1 MVPETGVLAM
11 KGFFLVGWWYALLV
25 LPPFAGW
32 AWLISTVFDKHAS
45 RFYLGREKWNL
56 IHMLFGGAA
65 LCAILFMPL
74 PGIIGFLVGYAS
86 LLAILAANI
95 GVFVFVTN
103 RDSERVPE
111 GARLKLDFSKAAA
124 ARAARKTAKQAATV
138 ALAIVGPDKMT
149 VEPPNKESAEYQ
161 VRVAAEQFYI
171 QGTRLN
177 AFQMDIAPTRDG
189 YQVSYL
195 VDGVRQAGEKLAPQA
210 AVAMIDFWKAAAKLD
225 VNDRRRRMHGE
236 LSIRTDAETVMVRV
250 TTMGSQSGMRLTLT
264 LNPAKAVRRRAEELG
279 LLDQQFEVV
288 RALASEEA
296 GVVLLGAGS
305 HNGRTTTLYS
315 MVKLHDAYTSNVQ
328 TIELEQQD
336 SLEGIKQIPFDPYKE
351 GSEYA
356 VTVRSVLRRDPD
368 VVGIAELPDEATARE
383 IAGADV
389 ERTRIYVSLNVDS
402 ALAAVQLFVKAVG
415 DPGKAAACLHGVVAQ
430 KLIRKL
436 CENCRVPYAPPGD
449 LLKKLGLPADKV
461 KQLFKKGGQVL
472 IRNKPEI
479 CPICQGLGYRGQ
491 TGLFEVYRIGPA
503 EREMI
508 KQQNWSGLR
517 AEFRKQQL
525 PSTSQ
530 SALRRAVEGVTSIEE
545 ISRISGGE
553 GQSGGEARKAS

>member
-1 MVPETGVLAM
+1 ME
-11 KGFFLVGWWYALLV
+11 GFFLVGWWYALLV
-25 LPPFAGW
+25 LVPFAGW
-32 AWLISTVFDKHAS
+32 AWLVATVFDKHAA

-56 IHMLFGGAA
+56 IHMLFGCAA
-65 LCAILFMPL
+65 LSAILFMPL
-74 PGIIGFLVGYAS
+74 HGIAGFLAGYAAM
-86 LLAILAANI
+86 LVILAADV
-95 GVFVFVTN
+95 GVFVWVTN
-103 RDSERVPE
+103 RDTERVPE
-111 GARLKLDFSKAAA
+111 TARLKLDFSKAAE
-124 ARAARKTAKQAATV
+124 ARAARKAAKQAATV
-138 ALAIVGPDKMT
+138 ALSIVRPDKTTM
-149 VEPPNKESAEYQ
+149 EPPDKESPEYQ

-177 AFQMDIAPTRDG
+177 AFQMDIAPARDG

-195 VDGVRQAGEKLAPQA
+195 VDGVRQAGEKLPPQS
-210 AVAMIDFWKAAAKLD
+210 AVAMIDFWKAAANLD
-225 VNDRRRRMHGE
+225 LNDRRRRVHGE
-236 LSIRTDAETVMVRV
+236 ISIRTEAETVPVRV

-264 LNPAKAVRRRAEELG
+264 VNPAKAVRRKAQDLG

-288 RALASEEA
+288 RTLAAEET
-296 GVVLLGAGS
+296 GVVLLGAGA

-315 MVKLHDAYTSNVQ
+315 ILKLHDAYTSNVQ
-328 TIELEQQD
+328 TIEMEPQD
-336 SLEGIKQIPFDPYKE
+336 SLEGIKQIVFNPYAE
-351 GSEYA
+351 GSEYS

-383 IAGADV
+383 IAGADID
-389 ERTRIYVSLNVDS
+389 RTRIYVSLNVDN

-415 DPGKAAACLHGVVAQ
+415 DPAKAAECLHGVMAQ
-430 KLIRKL
+430 KLARRL
-436 CENCRVPYAPPGD
+436 CENCRVPYAPPAD

-479 CPICQGLGYRGQ
+479 CPVCQGIGYKGQ
-491 TGLFEVYRIGPA
+491 IGLFEVYRIGAA

-525 PSTSQ
+525 PSMSQ
-530 SALRRAVEGVTSIEE
+530 VALRRAVEGLTSIEE

-553 GQSGGEARKAS
+553 GQSGGQARKAS